1 MNFRITISR
10 AIFAFGALV
19 AVGLI
24 SVIFASNFALSQL
37 KVGGPLYDK
46 IKLGNDLVAD
56 ILPPPEYVIEAYL
69 ESTLALQDPASVPAR
84 RDRLAQLKKDYDER
98 HDFWIKSDLDPVIK
112 AKLVEKSH
120 GEVQRF
126 WTLIDQSFLPALA
139 KGDSTAAA
147 KAYADITAAYTAH
160 RAVIDDIVKQT
171 NDENAATEAEAT
183 SRVQLFTMILWSI
196 SAFVFLV
203 FGAGIAGVAKGV
215 IQPIIKMT
223 AVMQRLAGGEL
234 ESEIPSLGRKDEVG
248 AMAGA
253 VQIFKEN
260 ALRVRDMEA
269 AQGVAAR
276 KSEEDRKAAM
286 RQVADGFEQAIG
298 RIIRTVASASSD
310 IETAADGLKRTAETT
325 QKLSTTAAAASGQS
339 SSNVQSAAAASEEM
353 ASSVAEIGRQV
364 QASQKIA
371 RSAVEQAERTNV
383 GISELSQ
390 SADRIGEVIK
400 MITEVAE
407 QTNLLALNA
416 TIEAARAGDAGRG
429 FRRGGG
435 RGQGAV
441 GANREGDGRDR
452 RPGDADA
459 IGDRPVGGRDQ
470 GYRRHDRRDFRDFH
484 RDRRRRR
491 GAGRG
496 HQRDRP
502 QRRAGR
508 GGRHPGDRQHHRRQS
523 RRGGYRLQ
531 GRTGPRPRRVAARRK
546 QSAQYRGGKLP
557 ALDPGGL
564 TPPRA
569 MEPSEHAIADREG
582 VVLLAARFL
591 ARDRRR
597 HAVGQMPRP
606 ELRRTA
612 RGLPAAAA

>member
-19 AVGLI
+19 VVGLLA
-24 SVIFASNFALSQL
+24 VIFASNFALSQL

-69 ESTLALQDPASVPAR
+69 EATLALQDPSTVAAR

-98 HDFWIKSDLDPVIK
+98 RDFWSKSDLDPAIK

-126 WTLIDQSFLPALA
+126 WTLVDQSFLPALA
-139 KGDSTAAA
+139 KGDTAAA
-147 KAYADITAAYTAH
+147 AKSYADITAAYTAH

-183 SRVQLFTMILWSI
+183 SRVQLFTTIVWSI
-196 SAFVFLV
+196 SAFVFIV
-203 FGAGIAGVAKGV
+203 FGAGLAGIAKGV
-215 IQPIIKMT
+215 IQPITGMT

-260 ALRVRDMEA
+260 AERVRAMEA
-269 AQGVAAR
+269 AQAVAAR
-276 KSEEDRKAAM
+276 KAEEDRKAAM

-298 RIIRTVASASSD
+298 RIVRTVASASSD
-310 IETAADGLKRTAETT
+310 IETAAGSLKKTADTT
-325 QKLSTTAAAASGQS
+325 QQLSTTVAAASAQS
-339 SSNVQSAAAASEEM
+339 SSNVQSAAAAAEEM

-364 QASQKIA
+364 QQSQKIA
-371 RSAVEQAERTNV
+371 QSAVEQAELTNV

-416 TIEAARAGDAGRG
+416 TIEAARAGEAGRG
-429 FRRGGG
+429 FAVVAAEVKALSAQTAKATEEIAAQVTHMQSATAESVAAIRDIGGTIAQISEISTAIAAAVEE
-435 RGQGAV
+435 QGAATHEIARNV
-441 GANREGDGRDR
+441 QQAAQGATQVTGSI
-452 RPGDADA
+452 AD
-459 IGDRPVGGRDQ
+459 VN
-470 GYRRHDRRDFRDFH
+470 
-484 RDRRRRR
+484 R
-491 GAGRG
+491 GAGDTG
-496 HQRDRP
+496 SKAEQVHG
-502 QRRAGR
+502 RAV
-508 GGRHPGDRQHHRRQS
+508 S
-523 RRGGYRLQ
+523 
-531 GRTGPRPRRVAARRK
+531 
-546 QSAQYRGGKLP
+546 
-557 ALDPGGL
+557 
-564 TPPRA
+564 
-569 MEPSEHAIADREG
+569 
-582 VVLLAARFL
+582 LLAESNQLNTEVESFL
-591 ARDRRR
+591 RSIR
-597 HAVGQMPRP
+597 
-606 ELRRTA
+606 
-612 RGLPAAAA
+612 AA

>member
-10 AIFAFGALV
+10 AIFAFGALIV
-19 AVGLI
+19 VGLI
-24 SVIFASNFALSQL
+24 AVIFASNFALSQL

-69 ESTLALQDPASVPAR
+69 EATLALQDPSTVAAR

-98 HDFWIKSDLDPVIK
+98 REFWTKSDLDPAIK

-120 GEVQRF
+120 GDVQRF
-126 WTLIDQSFLPALA
+126 WTLVDQSFLPALA
-139 KGDSTAAA
+139 KGDTAAA
-147 KAYADITAAYTAH
+147 AKSYADITAAYTAH

-183 SRVQLFTMILWSI
+183 SRVQLFTTILWSI
-196 SAFVFLV
+196 SAFVFVV
-203 FGAGIAGVAKGV
+203 FGAGLAGIAKGV
-215 IQPIIKMT
+215 IQPITGMT

-260 ALRVRDMEA
+260 ALRVRAMEA
-269 AQGVAAR
+269 AQAVAAR
-276 KSEEDRKAAM
+276 KAEEDRKAAM

-298 RIIRTVASASSD
+298 RIVRTVASASSD
-310 IETAADGLKRTAETT
+310 IETAADSLKKTADTT
-325 QKLSTTAAAASGQS
+325 QQLSTTVAAASAQS

-364 QASQKIA
+364 QQSQKIA
-371 RSAVEQAERTNV
+371 QAAVEQAELTNV

-416 TIEAARAGDAGRG
+416 TIEAARAGEAGRG
-429 FRRGGG
+429 FAVVAAEVKALSAQTAKATEEIAAQVTHMQSATAQSVSAIRDIGGTIAQISEISTAIAAAVEE
-435 RGQGAV
+435 QGAATHEIARNV
-441 GANREGDGRDR
+441 QQAAQGATQVTGSI
-452 RPGDADA
+452 AD
-459 IGDRPVGGRDQ
+459 VN
-470 GYRRHDRRDFRDFH
+470 
-484 RDRRRRR
+484 R
-491 GAGRG
+491 GAADTGSRAEQVHGRAVSLLTESNQLSTEVENFL
-496 HQRDRP
+496 HSI
-502 QRRAGR
+502 RA
-508 GGRHPGDRQHHRRQS
+508 
-523 RRGGYRLQ
+523 
-531 GRTGPRPRRVAARRK
+531 A
-546 QSAQYRGGKLP
+546 
-557 ALDPGGL
+557 
-564 TPPRA
+564 
-569 MEPSEHAIADREG
+569 
-582 VVLLAARFL
+582 
-591 ARDRRR
+591 
-597 HAVGQMPRP
+597 
-606 ELRRTA
+606 
-612 RGLPAAAA
+612 

>member
-10 AIFAFGALV
+10 AIFAFGALIV
-19 AVGLI
+19 VGLI
-24 SVIFASNFALSQL
+24 AVIFASNFALSQL

-69 ESTLALQDPASVPAR
+69 EATLALQDPSTVAAR
-84 RDRLAQLKKDYDER
+84 RERLAQLKKDYDER
-98 HDFWIKSDLDPVIK
+98 RDFWSKSDLDPAIK

-126 WTLIDQSFLPALA
+126 WTLVDQSFLPALE
-139 KGDSTAAA
+139 KGDTAAA
-147 KAYADITAAYTAH
+147 SKSYADITVAYAAH

-183 SRVQLFTMILWSI
+183 SRVKSFTTILWSI
-196 SAFVFLV
+196 SAFVFIV
-203 FGAGIAGVAKGV
+203 FGAGIAGLAKGV

-260 ALRVRDMEA
+260 AMRVRAMEA
-269 AQGVAAR
+269 AQTLAAR
-276 KSEEDRKAAM
+276 KAEEDRKAAM

-310 IETAADGLKRTAETT
+310 IESAAGSLKKTAETT
-325 QKLSTTAAAASGQS
+325 QQLSTTVAAASAQS

-353 ASSVAEIGRQV
+353 ASSVTEIGRQV
-364 QASQKIA
+364 QQSQKIA
-371 RSAVEQAERTNV
+371 QAAVEQAERTNV

-416 TIEAARAGDAGRG
+416 TIEAARAGEAGRG
-429 FRRGGG
+429 FAVVASEVKALSAQTAKATEEIATQVTQMQSATAQSVAAIRDIGGTIAQISEISTAIAAAVEE
-435 RGQGAV
+435 QGAATHEIARSV
-441 GANREGDGRDR
+441 QQAAQGATQVTGSI
-452 RPGDADA
+452 AD
-459 IGDRPVGGRDQ
+459 VN
-470 GYRRHDRRDFRDFH
+470 
-484 RDRRRRR
+484 R
-491 GAGRG
+491 GAADTGSKAEQVHGR
-496 HQRDRP
+496 
-502 QRRAGR
+502 AV
-508 GGRHPGDRQHHRRQS
+508 S
-523 RRGGYRLQ
+523 
-531 GRTGPRPRRVAARRK
+531 
-546 QSAQYRGGKLP
+546 
-557 ALDPGGL
+557 
-564 TPPRA
+564 
-569 MEPSEHAIADREG
+569 
-582 VVLLAARFL
+582 LLAESNQLNTEVENFL
-591 ARDRRR
+591 HSIR
-597 HAVGQMPRP
+597 
-606 ELRRTA
+606 
-612 RGLPAAAA
+612 AA